1 MAWYLNTEIVWYNL
15 SDSQSTKSGNELL
28 KVKIALLRRH
38 YCIRTSDVF
47 SRMLTSARTTNIYTY
62 IFIQQER
69 CQATFSYDERSKKVY
84 PHNVIK
90 VLVDHWIITFF
101 SVCIEATR
109 RRGGRW
115 PIIVD
120 SCFLP
125 TKACCHVLIY
135 TTTDKAIA
143 AIASPFF
150 LFFIHNIITK
160 RMAYRNF
167 DYKQTSKIV

>member
-1 MAWYLNTEIVWYNL
+1 MEDQELKKSFNLERAWYITTEIVRYNL

-101 SVCIEATR
+101 SVCRSNEAK
-109 RRGGRW
+109 GRTMANNSGQLFSTNKSLL
-115 PIIVD
+115 
-120 SCFLP
+120 SCSDL
-125 TKACCHVLIY
+125 
-135 TTTDKAIA
+135 
-143 AIASPFF
+143 
-150 LFFIHNIITK
+150 HNN
-160 RMAYRNF
+160 R
-167 DYKQTSKIV
+167 